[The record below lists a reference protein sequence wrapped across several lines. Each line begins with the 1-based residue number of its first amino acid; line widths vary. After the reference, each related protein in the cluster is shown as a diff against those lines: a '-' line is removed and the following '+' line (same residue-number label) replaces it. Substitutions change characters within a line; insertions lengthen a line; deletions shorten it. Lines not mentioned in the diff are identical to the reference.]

1 MAEPHTTST
10 AGKNT
15 GMQRIQVLIPL
26 PLAGVYDYKIP
37 SDEKI
42 PLGTFVYVPLGKR
55 VVIGVVWGFS
65 SNGTVNEERLKFVEG
80 PVDVQPLP
88 ESVRRFVKWVADY
101 TLSPPG
107 AVLRMVM
114 SVPKALE
121 PPKSRVGFSLCAE
134 PTNFLVTA
142 ARKRVLDL
150 MKGGCPRAGGELAR
164 AAGVSG
170 GVIRGLCDLGVLEKV
185 ELSQDAHFPS
195 PDPDCPGPK
204 LSELQEFAAYKLVK
218 GIQDKKFSVTLLDG
232 VTGSGKTEVYFEAVA
247 ETLRHGRQ
255 VLVLLPEIA
264 LSAQWLTR
272 FKTRFG
278 VAPVEWHSD
287 LGQADR
293 RHRWRGVSK
302 GSIDVIVGARSAL
315 FLPFDRLGMIVV
327 DEEHDGSFK
336 QSDGVLYNA
345 RDMAVVR
352 AKLEGCLAVL
362 ASATPSLESIINV
375 KRGMYRHLVLPERHA
390 GASMPKVQMIDLR
403 LCPLPRQSW
412 LSPPLQDALKANL
425 KANEQSLLF
434 LNRRG
439 YAPLTICRACGF
451 RLNCPNCTAWL
462 VEHRFAGRLICH
474 HCGLEMQ
481 MPDSC
486 PDCGTKG
493 AMAACGPGVER
504 LLEEVLNLLPDARVG
519 LMTSDTIRG
528 PRSAAKIVELVHKR
542 EIDILI
548 GTQLVAKGH
557 HFPML
562 TLVGVVD
569 ADLGLT
575 GGDLRAAERTY
586 QMLHQVSGR
595 AGRAECAGR
604 VLLQTYQPQH
614 PVMRALADGDR
625 DSFIAGETA
634 LRKEG
639 VWPPFGKLVALILS
653 GHQGDQVQATAFNLA
668 RSAPDDTAIRVLG
681 PAPAPLAMLRGKHR
695 WRLLVKTTRSV
706 NVQNMLSSWLSEVKI
721 PHAVRLYVDIDPQ
734 SFL

>member
-10 AGKNT
+10 TGKKT
-15 GMQRIQVLIPL
+15 GMQIIQVLIPL
-26 PLAGVYDYKIP
+26 PLAGVYDYKAP
-37 SDEKI
+37 GDVKI

-55 VVIGVVWGFS
+55 IVVGVVWGFS
-65 SNGTVNEERLKFVEG
+65 NNGIVSEERLKLVDG
-80 PVDVQPLP
+80 TVDVQPLP
-88 ESVRRFVKWVADY
+88 DSVRRFVNWVADY
-101 TLSPPG
+101 TFSPPG

-114 SVPKALE
+114 CVPKALE
-121 PPKSRVGFSLCAE
+121 PPKSRVGVSLSTE
-134 PTNFLVTA
+134 PTDFLMTP

-150 MKGGCPRAGGELAR
+150 MKGGCPRVAGELAQE
-164 AAGVSG
+164 AGVST
-170 GVIRGLCDLGVLEKV
+170 GVIRGLCDLGALNKV
-185 ELSQDAHFPS
+185 ELSPDVHFPS

-204 LSELQEFAAYKLVK
+204 LSELQQFAADKLIG
-218 GIQDKKFSVTLLDG
+218 GIRDKKFSVTLLDG

-272 FKTRFG
+272 FESRFG

-287 LGQADR
+287 LGQVDR
-293 RHRWRGVSK
+293 RHKWRGISEGTINV
-302 GSIDVIVGARSAL
+302 VVGARSAL

-336 QSDGVLYNA
+336 QSEGVLYNA

-390 GASMPKVQMIDLR
+390 GASMPKVEMIDLR
-403 LCPLPRQSW
+403 LCSLPRQSW
-412 LSPPLQDALKANL
+412 LSSPLQDSLKANL

-462 VEHRFAGRLICH
+462 VEHRFAGRLNCH
-474 HCGLEMQ
+474 HCGFEKQ
-481 MPDSC
+481 MPRSC
-486 PDCGTKG
+486 PDCGTKDV
-493 AMAACGPGVER
+493 MAACGPGVER
-504 LLEEVLNLLPDARVG
+504 LLEEVLNLMPDARVE

-528 PRSAAKIVELVHKR
+528 PGSAAKIVERVHKC

-569 ADLGLT
+569 ADLGLN

-604 VLLQTYQPQH
+604 VLLQTYQPEH
-614 PVMRALADGDR
+614 PVMRALAQGDR
-625 DSFIAGETA
+625 DRFIAGETA

-653 GHQGDQVQATAFNLA
+653 GHRGDQVKATAFKVA

-706 NVQNMLSSWLSEVKI
+706 NVQNVMASWLSEVKI
-721 PHAVRLYVDIDPQ
+721 PNAVRLFVDIDPQ

>member
-26 PLAGVYDYKIP
+26 PLSGVYDYKVLGGV
-37 SDEKI
+37 KI

-55 VVIGVVWGFS
+55 IVVGVVWGYS
-65 SNGTVNEERLKFVEG
+65 SHGMVCEDRLKRVDG
-80 PVDVQPLP
+80 TVDVQPLP
-88 ESVRRFVKWVADY
+88 DSVRRFVNWVADY

-114 SVPKALE
+114 CVPKALE
-121 PPKSRVGFSLCAE
+121 RPKPRVGFSLSNE
-134 PTNFLVTA
+134 PTNFLMTA

-150 MKGGCPRAGGELAR
+150 MKGGCPRTAGELVREAR
-164 AAGVSG
+164 VSS
-170 GVIRGLCDLGVLEKV
+170 GVIRGLCDLGALEKA
-185 ELSQDAHFPS
+185 ELSPDVHFPS

-204 LSELQEFAAYKLVK
+204 LSELQTFAADKLIG
-218 GIQDKKFSVTLLDG
+218 GINDKKFSVTLLDG
-232 VTGSGKTEVYFEAVA
+232 VTGSGKTEVYFEAIA

-272 FKTRFG
+272 FESRFG
-278 VAPVEWHSD
+278 AAPVEWHSD

-293 RHRWRGVSK
+293 RHRWRGISE
-302 GSIDVIVGARSAL
+302 GSIRVVVGARSAL
-315 FLPFDRLGMIVV
+315 FLPFDRLGMIVI

-362 ASATPSLESIINV
+362 VSATPSLESMVNV

-390 GASMPKVQMIDLR
+390 GASMPKVEMIDLR
-403 LCPLPRQSW
+403 LCSLPRQGW
-412 LSPPLQDALKANL
+412 LSPPLQDSLRANL

-451 RLNCPNCTAWL
+451 RFNCPNCSAWL
-462 VEHRFAGRLICH
+462 VEHRFAGRLNCH
-474 HCGLEMQ
+474 HCGFEMQ

-486 PDCGTKG
+486 PDCGTNG
-493 AMAACGPGVER
+493 VLAACGPGVER

-528 PRSAAKIVELVHKR
+528 PGSAAKIVERVHKR

-569 ADLGLT
+569 ADLGLN

-604 VLLQTYQPQH
+604 VLLQTYQPEH
-614 PVMRALADGDR
+614 PVMRALAAGDR

-653 GHQGDQVQATAFNLA
+653 GHQGDQVKATAFNVA

-706 NVQNMLSSWLSEVKI
+706 KVQNVLSSWLSKVKI
-721 PHAVRLYVDIDPQ
+721 PNAVRLHVDIDPQ